1 MTYQAIHNLLIFS
14 QEPTMDAISILVIS
28 ISIVV
33 IGILVLRLHAFLA
46 LTFAALI
53 AAFLTTDTALDHYAQ
68 DEFIIAFKKM
78 HGPEPVAEAYS
89 NTDIFEKDL
98 ADYDAHRSAALKL
111 YKKDYRKQTPMM
123 RVALGFGATCG
134 KIGILIAMASIIGKC
149 LLDSGA
155 ADRIVR
161 TVLNW
166 LGEKNAG
173 TAFMGSGFLL
183 SIPVFFDTVFYLMI
197 PLAKATRL
205 RTGKNYLLFILAI
218 VAGGSMAHS
227 LVPPTPGPLI
237 VAEEFN
243 VNLITMIIAGCCV
256 GLCSSVAGLTFAK
269 WINRRMEIPLRD
281 SADASLDE
289 LEAQAARSEQDLPP
303 FWLSLIPIIL
313 PVILIACATATKTY
327 FKNLGSA
334 DPAQWIESI
343 RPTVETLG
351 DKNIALIIAALVA
364 MGTLITRPSMTRKK
378 MASALSAALSS
389 GGVIILITSAGGGFG
404 AAIRQ
409 SGIKEVIAGT
419 GAETATIG
427 TLLLVFALTTL
438 IRTAQGSSTVA
449 MITVA
454 SIFSPLAL
462 QPELLPYHPVYLAL
476 AVGCGSKPIA
486 WMADSGF
493 WVVCKMSGMTEAEAL
508 RTITP
513 MSIIMGTVGLVAT
526 VTGALLFPLV

>member
-1 MTYQAIHNLLIFS
+1 MG
-14 QEPTMDAISILVIS
+14 AISILIIS
-28 ISIVV
+28 ILIVV

-46 LTFAALI
+46 LTFAALV
-53 AAFLTTDTALDHYAQ
+53 AAFLTTDAALDHYAQ
-68 DEFIIAFKKM
+68 DEAIVAFEKM
-78 HGPEPVAEAYS
+78 HGAEPEAAAYAD
-89 NTDIFEKDL
+89 TDKEQFENDL
-98 ADYDAHRSAALKL
+98 ADYIALRSTAIEL

-123 RVALGFGATCG
+123 RVALGFGSTCG

-161 TVLNW
+161 TTLNW

-237 VAEEFN
+237 VAEEFE

-289 LEAQAARSEQDLPP
+289 LEVQAARSEHDLPP
-303 FWLSLIPIIL
+303 FWLSLLPIVL

-327 FKNLGSA
+327 FKNLGGSA
-334 DPAQWIESI
+334 PAQWMETI

-351 DKNIALIIAALVA
+351 DKNIALIIAALIA
-364 MGTLITRPSMTRKK
+364 MGTLFARPSMTRNKL
-378 MASALSAALSS
+378 ATAISNALSS
-389 GGVIILITSAGGGFG
+389 GGIIILITSAGGGFG

-462 QPELLPYHPVYLAL
+462 QPDLLPYHPVYLAL

-493 WVVCKMSGMTEAEAL
+493 WVICKMSGMTEAEAL

-513 MSIIMGTVGLVAT
+513 MSIIMGIVGLGAT
-526 VTGALLFPLV
+526 LIGALFFPLVLES